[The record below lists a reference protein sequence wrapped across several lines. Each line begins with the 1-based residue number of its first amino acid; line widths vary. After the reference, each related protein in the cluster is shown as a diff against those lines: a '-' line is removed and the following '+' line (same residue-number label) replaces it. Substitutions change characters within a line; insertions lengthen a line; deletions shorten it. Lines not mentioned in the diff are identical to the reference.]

1 MLELFTSEKE
11 RQNRSHFKHLVAIAK
26 LDGHISREELI
37 FLDKIGR
44 KNHLSPDDIASLINT
59 SDLGDLIVPKE
70 LRIKFELL
78 YEALEMTYA
87 DGFISEDELDFCND
101 FAVKL
106 GFKKEITTVIV
117 RRIGMGLE
125 LKDPKENIY
134 FNIKPFMLL

>member
-26 LDGHISREELI
+26 LDGFISQEELI

-44 KNHLSPDDIASLINT
+44 KNHLSLEDIALLINT

-70 LRIKFELL
+70 IRMKFELL

-106 GFKKEITTVIV
+106 GFKKEVTTVIV

-125 LKDPKENIY
+125 LQDNKESIY